1 MSSRIRTLVVDD
13 EPLARERTRKLLE
26 KAKDIEVLG
35 ECSNGSDAVESI
47 GNLQPDLVLLDVQ
60 MPELDGFGVLER
72 LRGRKL
78 PAIIFVTAHDK
89 FALRAFDVHALDYL
103 LKPFDAERFN
113 QALDRA
119 RERLRTPEG
128 DDLNQRISE
137 LLADLKGPAK
147 TLDRLAVKTGGKVLL
162 LRTEDID
169 WVEAADNYVNLHI
182 GSESHLHRETMS
194 ALESRLP
201 VEKFMRISRSTI
213 VNVERIKELQPLF
226 HGEYSVILRNGAR
239 LTLSRSYRDRLQ
251 QLLGKDD

>member
-1 MSSRIRTLVVDD
+1 LVVDD

-26 KAKDIEVLG
+26 KAKDIDVVG
-35 ECSNGSDAVESI
+35 ECSNGADAVESI

-119 RERLRTPEG
+119 RERLRSSDG
-128 DDLNQRISE
+128 SDLNQRISE
-137 LLADLKGPAK
+137 LLADLKEPAK
-147 TLDRLAVKTGGKVLL
+147 TMDRLAVKTGGKVIL

-182 GSESHLHRETMS
+182 GNESHLHRETMS

-201 VEKFMRISRSTI
+201 ADKFMRISRSTI
-213 VNVERIKELQPLF
+213 VNVEKIKELQPLF
-226 HGEYSVILRNGAR
+226 HEEYSVILRNGAR